1 MKGEKREDTELQKS
15 YGSLSSN
22 GDFTPYKENFT
33 PKPGL
38 GSKLVKKGRRVGIE
52 LQKSCGSLSSNGN
65 QFSTK
70 ENLTPIVLSDSR
82 LKKPLS
88 GSRLRQ
94 EADVIL
100 CKRRA
105 GRVPFQP
112 LFVNTMS
119 SSISEASGL
128 KATRSSIS
136 VSISLAEDVIVKV
149 ESVTNIATTDDNF
162 VCATIDWWPADKCN
176 YNQCPWEKAGLFNL
190 DFKNKILSN
199 AIKAFSPLRIRIG
212 GSLQDQIL
220 YKVGKWVKNCPRITK
235 TTDGLFGFSKG
246 CLTMKKWN
254 QINHLVN
261 KTGAVVTFG
270 LNALIGRTKASDNGT
285 HVGDWDST
293 NARDL
298 IKYTVSKGYN
308 IDSWELGNELCGTGI
323 SANVDAKQYAR
334 DAIALRKI
342 LNELYQDSTIKPKL
356 LAPGGFFDQKWFS
369 TFLQASGPDV
379 VDIVTHHIYNLGPG
393 DDPNLIHKIQDP
405 LYLDQINQ
413 TYKDVETTL
422 KSFRGHLL
430 GLEKL
435 VAHTTVVER
444 LYHTPFSI
452 AFGMFLKY
460 LDQLGMTS
468 TFNHKTFCRQSLI
481 GGNYGLLNTTNFVPN
496 PDYYNALLWHKL
508 MGKNVLRATHNGS
521 PHLRVYSHCSR
532 TKPGITLLLINMSNS
547 TSFDVSVVNDVKLHP
562 TIEELKGEHAREEYH
577 LTPKDGNL
585 QSNVM
590 LLNGSPLV
598 LTKSLGIPAM
608 NPVHADRSS
617 PIRIAPDSIVFA
629 TLRDVLVP
637 ACA

>member
-1 MKGEKREDTELQKS
+1 MGGYFRKQNLTEAKNRICS
-15 YGSLSSN
+15 PNRIAIALSSL
-22 GDFTPYKENFT
+22 FLSFE
-33 PKPGL
+33 
-38 GSKLVKKGRRVGIE
+38 KLK
-52 LQKSCGSLSSNGN
+52 
-65 QFSTK
+65 TK
-70 ENLTPIVLSDSR
+70 FFKVQSIMEVHLAFWI
-82 LKKPLS
+82 LKWSFGWS
-88 GSRLRQ
+88 GSEEVL
-94 EADVIL
+94 
-100 CKRRA
+100 
-105 GRVPFQP
+105 G
-112 LFVNTMS
+112 
-119 SSISEASGL
+119 
-128 KATRSSIS
+128 
-136 VSISLAEDVIVKV
+136 
-149 ESVTNIATTDDNF
+149 
-162 VCATIDWWPADKCN
+162 
-176 YNQCPWEKAGLFNL
+176 
-190 DFKNKILSN
+190 
-199 AIKAFSPLRIRIG
+199 
-212 GSLQDQIL
+212 
-220 YKVGKWVKNCPRITK
+220 
-235 TTDGLFGFSKG
+235 
-246 CLTMKKWN
+246 
-254 QINHLVN
+254 
-261 KTGAVVTFG
+261 
-270 LNALIGRTKASDNGT
+270 
-285 HVGDWDST
+285 
-293 NARDL
+293 
-298 IKYTVSKGYN
+298 

-323 SANVDAKQYAR
+323 SANVDAKQYSR

-379 VDIVTHHIYNLGPG
+379 VDVVMHHIYNLGPG
-393 DDPNLIHKIQDP
+393 DDPNLMHKIQDP
-405 LYLDQINQ
+405 LYLDKIKQ

-422 KSFRGHLL
+422 KSFPWTSAWIGEA
-430 GLEKL
+430 GGAYNSGGK
-435 VAHTTVVER
+435 TVS
-444 LYHTPFSI
+444 HS
-452 AFGMFLKY
+452 FLNSFWY

-598 LTKSLGIPAM
+598 LTKLLGIPAM
-608 NPVHADRSS
+608 NPVNADRSS